1 MGVERRSSAQAEE
14 HACGQAAQEKTT
26 ISGYEEKA
34 IVVGMLDRETRQ
46 VRAQM
51 IPNVKRETLQR
62 EVLNCAGSFF
72 RERRIRCS
80 ANHAEFT

>member
-1 MGVERRSSAQAEE
+1 MAMKKV
-14 HACGQAAQEKTT
+14 
-26 ISGYEEKA
+26 

-51 IPNVKRETLQR
+51 IPNDKRETLHR
-62 EVLNCAGSFF
+62 EVLDCAGSFF

-80 ANHAEFT
+80 ANRAEFT